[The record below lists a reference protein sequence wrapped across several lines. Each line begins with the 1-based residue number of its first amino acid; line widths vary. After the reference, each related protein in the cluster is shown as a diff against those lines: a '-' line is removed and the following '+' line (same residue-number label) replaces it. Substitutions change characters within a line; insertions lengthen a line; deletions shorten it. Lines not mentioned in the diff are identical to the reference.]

1 MKIKLLKELPW
12 YEVGHIFD
20 IESTSCIWYTR
31 YTPEGLLN
39 TWWAEEIKAPLLPKT
54 VWDLKNGDRY
64 LYLIDD
70 GREYSTIW
78 DDDRI
83 DEERRQYNNCFLT
96 SEDVD
101 TELLRRGSRAKAWI
115 PEMRQHIYS
124 IGILWEAFETTWDA
138 NTCDFMYY
146 HNGNIHKT
154 KEDAYEWKA
163 KYGKA
168 FWIS

>member
-1 MKIKLLKELPW
+1 MKVKLLKELPW
-12 YEVGHIFD
+12 YKVGQEVETDSNGDFRGYILY
-20 IESTSCIWYTR
+20 STAQLIKA
-31 YTPEGLLN
+31 
-39 TWWAEEIKAPLLPKT
+39 WWAEEIKAPKT
-54 VWDLKNGDRY
+54 VWDLKDGDRY

-70 GREYSTIW
+70 GREDSTIW
-78 DDDRI
+78 DDDRK

-101 TELLRRGSRAKAWI
+101 MELLRRESRAKAWM
-115 PEMRQHIYS
+115 PEMGQRIYS